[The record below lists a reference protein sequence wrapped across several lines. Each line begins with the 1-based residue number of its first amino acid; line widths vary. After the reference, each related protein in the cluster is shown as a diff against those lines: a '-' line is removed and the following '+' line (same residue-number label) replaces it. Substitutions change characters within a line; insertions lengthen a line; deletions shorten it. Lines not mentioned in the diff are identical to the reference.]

1 MRFFHVPCRDL
12 TDVPK
17 RCIIGASKYP
27 EAKRMPI
34 IVDREQ
40 IRTDILMAFE
50 RCIERK
56 PMLSVSLRDIAA
68 EAGMSHA
75 KLLNYFESKNDLVLA
90 YVRYTR
96 EYMSEKCSQWF
107 AAHARADYA
116 SNLAYMNAFMDY
128 VANAPSHEQRPSA
141 TTQTYVLARYDPEIG
156 QLVQDEF
163 RAWRT
168 LMEQCLVR
176 IYGQEA
182 GMHEAEAMMILI
194 AGTFICNYN
203 RALTGEINDNILG
216 YLGNLSRS

>member
-1 MRFFHVPCRDL
+1 
-12 TDVPK
+12 
-17 RCIIGASKYP
+17 
-27 EAKRMPI
+27 MPI
-34 IVDREQ
+34 IVDRDQ
-40 IRTDILMAFE
+40 IRMDILMAFQ

-56 PMLSVSLRDIAA
+56 PMMNVSLRDIAA

-75 KLLNYFESKNDLVLA
+75 KLLNYFESKNDLILA

-107 AAHARADYA
+107 AGHDRADYA

-128 VANAPSHEQRPSA
+128 VANAPAHEQRPNA

-156 QLVQDEF
+156 
-163 RAWRT
+163 
-168 LMEQCLVR
+168 
-176 IYGQEA
+176 IYGEEV

-203 RALTGEINDNILG
+203 QALTGEINDNILG
-216 YLGNLSRS
+216 YLGNLNRS

>member
-1 MRFFHVPCRDL
+1 
-12 TDVPK
+12 
-17 RCIIGASKYP
+17 
-27 EAKRMPI
+27 MPI

-75 KLLNYFESKNDLVLA
+75 KLLNYFESKNDLILA

-96 EYMSEKCSQWF
+96 EYMSVKCSQWF
-107 AAHARADYA
+107 AAH
-116 SNLAYMNAFMDY
+116 
-128 VANAPSHEQRPSA
+128 
-141 TTQTYVLARYDPEIG
+141 
-156 QLVQDEF
+156 
-163 RAWRT
+163 
-168 LMEQCLVR
+168 
-176 IYGQEA
+176 A

>member
-1 MRFFHVPCRDL
+1 
-12 TDVPK
+12 
-17 RCIIGASKYP
+17 
-27 EAKRMPI
+27 MPI

-75 KLLNYFESKNDLVLA
+75 KLLNYFESKNDLILA

-156 QLVQDEF
+156 QLVPG
-163 RAWRT
+163 RVSRLAHT
-168 LMEQCLVR
+168 
-176 IYGQEA
+176 YGA
-182 GMHEAEAMMILI
+182 VPRPHLRSG
-194 AGTFICNYN
+194 
-203 RALTGEINDNILG
+203 
-216 YLGNLSRS
+216 SRHARGRGDDDPHRRHVHLQLQPCAHR

>member
-1 MRFFHVPCRDL
+1 
-12 TDVPK
+12 
-17 RCIIGASKYP
+17 
-27 EAKRMPI
+27 MPI
-34 IVDREQ
+34 IVDRDQ
-40 IRTDILMAFE
+40 IRMDILMAFQH
-50 RCIERK
+50 CIERK
-56 PMLSVSLRDIAA
+56 PMMNVSLRDIAA

-75 KLLNYFESKNDLVLA
+75 KLLNSFESKNALILA

-107 AAHARADYA
+107 AGHDRADYA

-128 VANAPSHEQRPSA
+128 VANAPAHEQRPNA

-156 QLVQDEF
+156 RLVQEEF

-168 LMEQCLVR
+168 LMEQCLIR
-176 IYGQEA
+176 IYGEEV

-203 RALTGEINDNILG
+203 QALTGEINDNILG
-216 YLGNLSRS
+216 YLGNLNRS